1 MSSSVQQLVPQWK
14 ERRLNKNWIGS
25 DWFPSSKVPRF
36 QAVWIEYPLGHR
48 VFHLVGHLQPRMAKT
63 VWDEVCWYQ
72 AFSPIFQEKTNG
84 SQNLTRMYDL
94 TYLQVSQQYCNPEAP
109 HAASY
114 EFLVS
119 YTKGST
125 GSALPCSQEPQKLP
139 RRCQVERGNINI
151 AIVLHLI
158 GVSLHI
164 ANKDQSWPNN
174 LPQLPQ
180 RASGGSKGC
189 HPFDTLCERSRS

>member
-1 MSSSVQQLVPQWK
+1 MSIHSV
-14 ERRLNKNWIGS
+14 IGS
-25 DWFPSSKVPRF
+25 SIWWDISSLGWPKRFGMRFVGTRLFP
-36 QAVWIEYPLGHR
+36 Q
-48 VFHLVGHLQPRMAKT
+48 
-63 VWDEVCWYQ
+63 
-72 AFSPIFQEKTNG
+72 FSRKKTNG